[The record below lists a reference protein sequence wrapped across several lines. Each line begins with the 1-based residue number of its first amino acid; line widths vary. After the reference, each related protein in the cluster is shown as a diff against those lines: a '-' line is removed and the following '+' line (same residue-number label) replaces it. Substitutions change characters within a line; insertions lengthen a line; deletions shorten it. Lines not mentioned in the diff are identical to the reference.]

1 MSFPMFKRQLVIK
14 FGLHFSHL
22 ENVLRVADMLK
33 IKMEVSSKKRLKV
46 AMLFNP
52 LEIHET
58 LKLSMLVP
66 LKRF

>member
-1 MSFPMFKRQLVIK
+1 MGYI
-14 FGLHFSHL
+14 FSHL